1 MTKLQKIIFILIVI
15 LFASCE
21 KKATELEFE
30 KNVMTEIF
38 PVLVDSI
45 CVDCRIMTP
54 PPPIGESIFDNE
66 GRYVRTDTTKATKE
80 QKIEYAKW
88 KNNRI
93 AVEKDT
99 SKVIVAFAPILQKIR
114 ESAKD
119 DFEKHFP
126 NAILYEPEKE
136 VITEY
141 NFEFEN
147 IQLNNK
153 FVLKN
158 LNDFPKE
165 RGVIWT
171 TKYNFIFSGVL
182 DFTRIQFDKNKIYGI
197 LDAGFGCGS
206 KFGQGFRIY
215 IKKHNKKWIIDK
227 IEPSWIS

>member
-1 MTKLQKIIFILIVI
+1 MKKLKTTFILII
-15 LFASCE
+15 IFFASCE
-21 KKATELEFE
+21 KKLSELDFE

-45 CVDCRIMTP
+45 CVDCRIMIP
-54 PPPIGESIFDNE
+54 PPQIGESIFNKE
-66 GRYVRTDTTKATKE
+66 GKYVRTDTTKATKE
-80 QKIEYAKW
+80 EIIEFAKW

-99 SKVIVAFAPILQKIR
+99 SKVIVAFAPKLRKIR
-114 ESAKD
+114 ESVKD

-126 NAILYEPEKE
+126 NAKLHEPKNEI
-136 VITEY
+136 VTEY
-141 NFEFEN
+141 NFEFQN

-165 RGVIWT
+165 RGAIWKA
-171 TKYNFIFSGVL
+171 KYNFIFSGVL
-182 DFTRIQFDKNKIYGI
+182 DFTRIQFDENKIYGI

-215 IKKHNKKWIIDK
+215 IKKQNNKWKIDK
-227 IEPSWIS
+227 IEPTWIS